1 MKAIFK
7 REFKAYF
14 KSPIGFV
21 FLAAFFAY
29 ASLMFVFINLNG
41 QMTLM
46 KYFFENISLI
56 FIFVIPVL
64 TMRTFAEERKSKTD
78 QLLLTAPVKV
88 TDIVLGKFFA
98 AASVLLVAVVA
109 TMFYVVVLKC
119 YGEPVFSEI
128 FIGYLGL
135 FLMGTFF
142 ISIGLFLSSL
152 TQSQVIA
159 AVSTL
164 GIIFFLWFSS
174 SINLQFSTMLT
185 GALSW
190 LGVALDWLVDFLAI
204 NNRFADFTLG
214 VLNFVPVFYFV
225 SLTALFLLLTV
236 RVIEKRRWK

>member
-1 MKAIFK
+1 MKAIFR

-14 KSPIGFV
+14 RSPIGFI
-21 FLAAFFAY
+21 FLAAFFFY
-29 ASLMFVFINLNG
+29 ASLMFVFINLNS
-41 QMTLM
+41 QTTLM
-46 KYFFENISLI
+46 KYFFSNISLI
-56 FIFVIPVL
+56 FIFVIPIL
-64 TMRTFAEERKSKTD
+64 TMRTFAEEKKSKTD
-78 QLLLTAPVKV
+78 QLLLTAPVKISG
-88 TDIVLGKFFA
+88 IVLGKFFA
-98 AASVLLVAVVA
+98 AVCVLLIAVVA
-109 TMFYVVVLKC
+109 TMFYILVLNS

-164 GIIFFLWFSS
+164 AIIFFLWFSS
-174 SINLQFSTMLT
+174 SLNFQFSNMMD
-185 GALSW
+185 GAFHW
-190 LGVALDWLVDFLAI
+190 LGVTLDWLIEFLAI
-204 NNRFADFTLG
+204 NNRFTDFTLG

>member
-1 MKAIFK
+1 MKAILK
-7 REFKAYF
+7 REFKSYF
-14 KSPIGFV
+14 RSPIGFV
-21 FLAAFFAY
+21 FLAVFFAY
-29 ASLMFVFINLNG
+29 SSLMFVFNNLLT
-41 QMTLM
+41 QQTLM
-46 KYFFENISLI
+46 KPFFAEISMI
-56 FIFVIPVL
+56 FIFVIPIL
-64 TMRTFAEERKSKTD
+64 TMRSFAEERKSKTD

-98 AASVLLVAVVA
+98 AAGVLLLAVVA
-109 TMFYVVVLKC
+109 TMFYVLVLNS

-135 FLMGTFF
+135 FLMGAFF
-142 ISIGLFLSSL
+142 ISLGIFLSSL
-152 TQSQVIA
+152 TQSQVIS

-164 GIIFFLWFSS
+164 AIIFFLWFTSS
-174 SINLQFSTMLT
+174 LSIKFANMMD
-185 GALSW
+185 GAFHW
-190 LGVALDWLVDFLAI
+190 LGIFLDWLINFLAI

>member
-1 MKAIFK
+1 MKAILK
-7 REFKAYF
+7 REFKSYF
-14 KSPIGFV
+14 RSPIGFV
-21 FLAAFFAY
+21 FLAVFFAY
-29 ASLMFVFINLNG
+29 SSLMFVFNNLLT
-41 QMTLM
+41 QQTLM
-46 KYFFENISLI
+46 KPFFAEISMI
-56 FIFVIPVL
+56 FIFVIPIL
-64 TMRTFAEERKSKTD
+64 TMRSFAEERKSKTD

-98 AASVLLVAVVA
+98 AAGVLLLAVVA
-109 TMFYVVVLKC
+109 TMVYVLVLNS

-135 FLMGTFF
+135 FLMGAFF
-142 ISIGLFLSSL
+142 ISLGIFLSSL
-152 TQSQVIA
+152 TQSQVIS

-164 GIIFFLWFSS
+164 AIIFFLWFTSS
-174 SINLQFSTMLT
+174 LSIKFANMMD
-185 GALSW
+185 GASHW
-190 LGVALDWLVDFLAI
+190 LGIFLDWLINFLAI

>member
-1 MKAIFK
+1 MKAILK
-7 REFKAYF
+7 REFKSYF
-14 KSPIGFV
+14 RSPIGFV
-21 FLAAFFAY
+21 FLAVFFAY
-29 ASLMFVFINLNG
+29 SSLMFVFNNLLT
-41 QMTLM
+41 QQTLM
-46 KYFFENISLI
+46 KQFFAEISMI
-56 FIFVIPVL
+56 FVFVIPIL
-64 TMRTFAEERKSKTD
+64 TMRSFAEERKSKTD

-98 AASVLLVAVVA
+98 AAGVLLLAVVA
-109 TMFYVVVLKC
+109 TMFYVLVLNS

-135 FLMGTFF
+135 FLMGAFF
-142 ISIGLFLSSL
+142 ISLGIFLSSL
-152 TQSQVIA
+152 TQSQVIS

-164 GIIFFLWFSS
+164 AIIFFLWFTSS
-174 SINLQFSTMLT
+174 LSLNFANMMD
-185 GALSW
+185 GAFHW
-190 LGVALDWLVDFLAI
+190 LGISLDWLIDFLAI